1 MFDTLFLSCSVILH
15 SGEVT
20 SKACDVTKWQNRP
33 QGPWTYHCYNYYS
46 FIIYLIYFDLWL
58 YDIWIRCHLYGKM
71 AMMTHLI
78 GRYFHT
84 QTHTHTLKVKRNSE
98 WKLGLNRVT
107 NIRGRKRV
115 FFVFFFSQI
124 FHEEIQERRGEER
137 REEEG
142 NGVRK

>member
-1 MFDTLFLSCSVILH
+1 
-15 SGEVT
+15 
-20 SKACDVTKWQNRP
+20 
-33 QGPWTYHCYNYYS
+33 
-46 FIIYLIYFDLWL
+46 
-58 YDIWIRCHLYGKM
+58 
-71 AMMTHLI
+71 MTHLI

-84 QTHTHTLKVKRNSE
+84 QTHTHTLK
-98 WKLGLNRVT
+98 LNVIQNENWAST
-107 NIRGRKRV
+107 GSQTYEEENGC